1 MAVIDELLKRN
12 AVRYSEDGLIKIMP
26 LNQFEFQTYP
36 IVDGKEILITEDE
49 YIGLML
55 RVYQFNDEL
64 TAVEPIDHSKYLSF
78 IEWKRSMMRAK

>member
-55 RVYQFNDEL
+55 RVYEFNDEL
-64 TAVEPIDHSKYLSF
+64 TGVEPIDYSKYLAF
-78 IEWKRSMMRAK
+78 IQTKRILMGAK